1 MFNYSLV
8 CIYMDFHF
16 IALLMLIIGCETAAQ
31 YFLQQKI
38 KLNNNLFLLVGII
51 LYSLVGLIYYTILN
65 SGKKLAVANSL
76 WNAGTELSVAILGFL
91 FFNQSLSKRQII
103 GLILTI
109 IGINLLG

>member
-1 MFNYSLV
+1 MESPP
-8 CIYMDFHF
+8 
-16 IALLMLIIGCETAAQ
+16 
-31 YFLQQKI
+31 
-38 KLNNNLFLLVGII
+38 
-51 LYSLVGLIYYTILN
+51 
-65 SGKKLAVANSL
+65 KLAVANSL